1 MANREYYSEVI
12 DEMRK
17 AQGKLTNAL
26 YSDLD
31 RLASAE
37 SNSAKVKAQ
46 QAYERGVNEAFDVI
60 VALFEMHP
68 IDLHEY
74 LKTYGLDDMKQ
85 FLKSGNRVERV
96 KQVQHTVR
104 VVRAEEPEVGDEVVY
119 ESPMNTMKGIVI
131 EKNTENNSLTVF
143 DAKNVK
149 KFVVHGSAVK
159 KTGRHISTF
168 NTNAFLKLL
177 EAMKGDE

>member
-1 MANREYYSEVI
+1 MASREYYAEVI

-31 RLASAE
+31 KLASAE
-37 SNSAKVKAQ
+37 SNSARVKAE

-68 IDLHEY
+68 LDLQEY

-104 VVRAEEPEVGDEVVY
+104 VVRAEEPKVGDEVICAGV
-119 ESPMNTMKGIVI
+119 KCIVLKI
-131 EKNTENNSLTVF
+131 SEGGKVDLF
-143 DAKNVK
+143 IPDAITTYI
-149 KFVVHGSAVK
+149 AYARDCE
-159 KTGRHISTF
+159 KTGKHFDEIGM
-168 NTNAFLKLL
+168 
-177 EAMKGDE
+177 MKTIIEGMKK

>member
-1 MANREYYSEVI
+1 MASREYYAEVI

-37 SNSAKVKAQ
+37 SNRARVKAE

-68 IDLHEY
+68 LDRQEY
-74 LKTYGLDDMKQ
+74 LKIYELDSVEQ
-85 FLKSGNRVERV
+85 FLKSENRVERV
-96 KQVQHTVR
+96 KQVQQTVR
-104 VVRAEEPEVGDEVVY
+104 VIRLNEPKVGDEVVY

-131 EKNTENNSLTVF
+131 EKNTEKNSLTVF
-143 DAKNVK
+143 DAENVR

-159 KTGRHISTF
+159 KTGRHFDVT
-168 NTNAFLKLL
+168 
-177 EAMKGDE
+177 EMMKTIEEMKKCS